1 MKNLL
6 TRSITGLVFVWVIL
20 GSLLLGKIAFFVVFG
35 AIIIGA
41 FIEFYSLFKN
51 GTYQPNKKIG
61 YEAAFFIFTLSF
73 LVSAGYIPTNW
84 LFLIFPFL
92 LRIFIAELFSKK
104 ASPVENMAIT
114 FFAIGY
120 IALPISLINFMV
132 FSTVEDTPQFAPNLL
147 IAVLTIIWI
156 YDSAAYLFGVSFGRH
171 RLFERI
177 SPKKSWEGAIGG
189 ALAALAASYA
199 AFIFIPEI
207 SLVNWIVLS
216 ALIIVSATLG
226 DLTESMIKRS
236 FGVKDSSNLIPGHGG
251 ILDRFDSLFFVV
263 PVVVL
268 YLKLIIE

>member
-1 MKNLL
+1 M
-6 TRSITGLVFVWVIL
+6 
-20 GSLLLGKIAFFVVFG
+20 
-35 AIIIGA
+35 
-41 FIEFYSLFKN
+41 
-51 GTYQPNKKIG
+51 
-61 YEAAFFIFTLSF
+61 
-73 LVSAGYIPTNW
+73 
-84 LFLIFPFL
+84 
-92 LRIFIAELFSKK
+92 
-104 ASPVENMAIT
+104 
-114 FFAIGY
+114 
-120 IALPISLINFMV
+120 
-132 FSTVEDTPQFAPNLL
+132 
-147 IAVLTIIWI
+147 TIIWI

>member
-1 MKNLL
+1 LKNLL

-114 FFAIGY
+114 FLAIGY
-120 IALPISLINFMV
+120 IALPVSLINFMV